1 MYKIPL
7 FDLNYDEH
15 EIQAVTEVIKEKWI
29 SGGPKCRKLEEM
41 FCRQLKTEYACAV
54 ASCTAALHLAL
65 RAFDIKEGD
74 EVLVPSLTFAATVNA
89 VKYVGAE
96 PVFCD
101 VISLQEP
108 TIDPLEIQKKI
119 TEKTKGIIVMHY
131 AGFPCRM
138 DDIME
143 IAGEKQL
150 YVIEDAC
157 HGPLSEY
164 HGKKLGT
171 IGDIGCFSF
180 FSNKNI
186 SAGEGGM
193 IVTNHEKIMDQIRLL
208 RSHGMTTLSYERALG
223 HACEYD
229 IVDLGYNYRLDDL
242 RASLAIAQLEK
253 LPDDLKKRKKLREQY
268 GKRLGRCDGL
278 WIPFSQNREYVS
290 NYIFP
295 VVLKNSCREK
305 RDQAR
310 KKLQETGVQ
319 TSVHYPAVHRFSI
332 YNQGGEIH
340 LPITER
346 FADCEMTLPLYG
358 SLSAENVDYICDQLL
373 RIVRDLI

>member
-1 MYKIPL
+1 MYNIPL
-7 FDLNYDEH
+7 FDLNYDEK
-15 EIQAVTEVIKEKWI
+15 EIQAVTEVIKAKWI
-29 SGGPKCRKLEEM
+29 SSGPKCRKLEEM
-41 FCRQLKTEYACAV
+41 FCEQLKAEYACAV
-54 ASCTAALHLAL
+54 ASCTGALHLAL
-65 RAFDIKEGD
+65 RSLGIKDGD

-89 VKYVGAE
+89 VKYVGAD

-101 VISLQEP
+101 IVSLQDP

-143 IAGEKQL
+143 IAGKKQL

-171 IGDIGCFSF
+171 IGDVGCFSF

-193 IVTNHEKIMDQIRLL
+193 IVTSHKKIADKIRLL
-208 RSHGMTTLSYERALG
+208 RSHGMTSMSYERASG
-223 HACEYD
+223 HASEYD
-229 IVDLGYNYRLDDL
+229 IVDLGYNYRMDDL

-253 LPDDLKKRKKLREQY
+253 LPHDLNKRKKLREQY
-268 GKRLGRCDGL
+268 IKRLGTCDAL
-278 WIPFSQNREYVS
+278 CIPFAQNREYVS
-290 NYIFP
+290 NYIFS

-305 RDQAR
+305 RNQVR
-310 KKLQETGVQ
+310 KKLQMAGVQ
-319 TSVHYPAVHRFSI
+319 TSVHYPAVHCFSI
-332 YNQGGEIH
+332 YNQGEEVH
-340 LPITER
+340 LPLTEQ
-346 FADCEMTLPLYG
+346 FSDCEMTLPLYG
-358 SLSAENVDYICDQLL
+358 SLPLENVDYICDHLL
-373 RIVRDLI
+373 RIVRD